1 MDKFFK
7 FLNSDRY
14 QYTESEIYLK
24 NNMQNQTA
32 VFDVF
37 LRTEKENDYAVVYG
51 ISDVLELIDILNN
64 TSYEDRKK
72 YLSEIFDD
80 NDFIEYIA
88 NIKFTGSIKGVRDG
102 EIVFS
107 NEPVLTITAPLI
119 QGKIL
124 ETPILNILNYQILT
138 ATVTSKIV
146 QAAENKGVL
155 FFGTRRAAGFEA
167 SMAMTKAAYIAG
179 CISHSNIMG
188 EYFQNL
194 KSTGTM
200 THGFIQSFGME
211 KNSEYKAFDMFIKKY
226 KNEKQPLI
234 MLVDTYNTLKSGI
247 LNAVNAFKN
256 NNINDEYKGT
266 YGIRIDSGNL
276 EELSKKCRR
285 ILNENGFYNAK
296 IILTGSLNEKKIR
309 KLIENGAEVDTFGV
323 GDSIALP
330 EKEISTVYKMSVIN
344 GNDVMKISDDKQKM
358 SLPGDKKIYRVH
370 GNNDF
375 SDIIMLEKEQ
385 YKGKETGQKFLI
397 NEDNI
402 LEREQYKREEQSK
415 KGNNIRKL
423 TVDYIIDGEKNEE
436 NCRLLEL
443 GETKK
448 YYDSNLSYLKK
459 IYNEKEKIKRV
470 KLSEKL
476 KELKNNLLSVINVK
490 K

>member
-1 MDKFFK
+1 M
-7 FLNSDRY
+7 
-14 QYTESEIYLK
+14 
-24 NNMQNQTA
+24 
-32 VFDVF
+32 
-37 LRTEKENDYAVVYG
+37 
-51 ISDVLELIDILNN
+51 
-64 TSYEDRKK
+64 
-72 YLSEIFDD
+72 
-80 NDFIEYIA
+80 
-88 NIKFTGSIKGVRDG
+88 
-102 EIVFS
+102 
-107 NEPVLTITAPLI
+107 P
-119 QGKIL
+119 
-124 ETPILNILNYQILT
+124 
-138 ATVTSKIV
+138 
-146 QAAENKGVL
+146 
-155 FFGTRRAAGFEA
+155 GFEA

-226 KNEKQPLI
+226 KNKKQPLI

-344 GNDVMKISDDKQKM
+344 GNDVMKISDEKQKM
-358 SLPGDKKIYRVH
+358 SLPGDKKIYRIY

-385 YKGKETGQKFLI
+385 YKEKEIEQKFPI

-402 LEREQYKREEQSK
+402 LEKEEYKEEQSK
-415 KGNNIRKL
+415 KENNIRKL
-423 TVDYIIDGEKNEE
+423 TIDYITDGRKNEE
-436 NCRLLEL
+436 NCRLLDL

-448 YYDSNLSYLKK
+448 YYDSNLSYLEK